1 MQIKDNFE
9 GQLKNIDLYFES
21 KPKNTFQSY
30 CVLIVI
36 AIFGLAYF
44 LYYEDMY
51 NASEEVYNTY
61 EQSEQNLAVKK
72 NEYESYFGNLDM
84 SEHFVNDFV
93 NQRIVGISNQI
104 ANVKKEIEITDNT
117 RVFFRNKLNELSYLL
132 FSNMK
137 GAEFSK
143 SLTSLAESY
152 KIGINILGYDDLYRN
167 GGSMQQVS
175 PVLNIEVE
183 LFGEFQ
189 DIIRYINSI
198 EKSQMVVDVN
208 FINFYKIDDNTM
220 TGGYSYNNNNNN
232 NDNMGE
238 FKKLNH
244 KQVNVKMKISIWG
257 VN

>member
-1 MQIKDNFE
+1 MQMKDNVE
-9 GQLKNIDLYFES
+9 AYLKNIDLYFES
-21 KPKNTFQSY
+21 KPKNTFQTY
-30 CVLIVI
+30 CILIVVSI
-36 AIFGLAYF
+36 LGLAYF

-51 NASEEVYNTY
+51 NSSEEVYNTY
-61 EQSEQNLAVKK
+61 LQSEQNLSMKK
-72 NEYESYFGNLDM
+72 NEYENYFANLDM
-84 SEHFVNDFV
+84 SDHFVNDFV
-93 NQRIVGISNQI
+93 NQRIVAISNQI
-104 ANVKKEIEITDNT
+104 SSVKKDIEITNNT
-117 RVFFRNKLNELSYLL
+117 RAFFRTKLNELSYLL

-167 GGSMQQVS
+167 SGSMQQVS
-175 PVLNIEVE
+175 PVLNVEVE

-208 FINFYKIDDNTM
+208 FINFYKFDDSVVNNYN
-220 TGGYSYNNNNNN
+220 YSNYS
-232 NDNMGE
+232 DSGKTSE
-238 FKKLNH
+238 FTKLNN
-244 KQVNVKMKISIWG
+244 KQVNAKMKISIWG